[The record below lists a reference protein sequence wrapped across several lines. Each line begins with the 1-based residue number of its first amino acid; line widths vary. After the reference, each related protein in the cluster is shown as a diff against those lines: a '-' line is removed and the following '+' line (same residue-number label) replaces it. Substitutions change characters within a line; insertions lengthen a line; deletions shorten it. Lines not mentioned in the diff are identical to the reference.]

1 MFEEGT
7 MALRIMTFSITS
19 LIITTVNI
27 PIKHVTLSITI
38 VNIKPFDTVMLSV
51 TNNIKLGW

>member
-1 MFEEGT
+1 

-38 VNIKPFDTVMLSV
+38 VSIKPLDTVMLSV